1 MPNVIPVIATWAAN
15 ATITVTGSFAAGIKV
30 GGFIGYYGSQIAL
43 VAASY
48 TYSSIQAKKQAK
60 AAKSALNEGRTF
72 MFKQATALRQLI
84 YGQIRTSGPL
94 VFIDETGTNNEYQHL
109 IVALAAHQCEE
120 VTTVYFNDEALTLD
134 GSGNVTSPAKYV
146 GFARVETQLGT
157 AAQTAYA
164 TLVSESPRWTTNH
177 RLRGICNVYVRL
189 KWSAEVFPTGRP
201 NISALVKGKL
211 VYDPR
216 TTTTAFSANWALCL
230 GDYLMDEEFGL
241 GVALANINDI
251 AWQAAANVADENV
264 TLADATTEKRYTVS
278 GQIASDTGRGD
289 AIEQIVASAAGFI
302 GFIGGEW
309 IIHAGAYRTPTIT
322 FDENDIRGPISVQTK
337 VSRSEIFN
345 GGKGVFVSPVNDWQ
359 PADYPPITNATYT
372 AEDGGVRIWRDFEW
386 PFITSNATAQRV
398 TKIELEEA
406 RQQIIVNLPLKLT
419 GMQVQAGDNVML
431 TIARLGWSAKV
442 FKVDSMKLVL
452 VRQGEGIALGY
463 DAVLRETASG
473 VYDWN
478 NGEETTIDLAPN
490 TNLPDPS
497 VVAAPTALT
506 LTSDSTTTSLQ
517 SDGSVI
523 PRIQVEWTAPA
534 DEFATSGGLIRVQY
548 KLTASADWL
557 HWATLGGDQVEI
569 FITAIVVG
577 NSYDVRIRAENRVGG
592 VSSWVSATTTAAG
605 DTTAPAAPTGL
616 VASSGA
622 GFISLDWND
631 NTELDLGEYGVY
643 RHTSN
648 VFASAT
654 KIAEVLASRFV
665 DAGVTAGTTYYYWIT
680 AIDRSENEST
690 ESASANAAA
699 TAPISTAAPST
710 PSAPTFNTSGVYQ
723 AGDGT
728 IFAFITINTP
738 ALPSGAVA
746 NDILY
751 RVNGSSSWILADQQ
765 YAAGTARIDDL
776 TPGITYNFGI
786 RAISNGGAPSA
797 VSATLSQ
804 AAPNK
809 TAGPNAPTSFTATPG
824 TSSSYRGAQLTFQG
838 TLLYCS
844 MLEWVNPTDSD
855 FVYCELAFTTTDS
868 DAAADALGSWRV
880 IYDEEYN
887 FGKLLLTSEYVR
899 VRSVDATGN
908 KSSWVS
914 LGVNLNSASAVGIVS
929 GNLTLQDKDD
939 VSTSGISTGQSGTP
953 TKILTR
959 HSAYFTF
966 SLTGGA
972 PTEEFDYSISG
983 IGFTTSPD
991 GGSLQINDT
1000 NLIGG
1005 YNKGSGSS
1013 TSTNARLFV
1022 ATIDG
1027 TNITA
1032 ATYGMNII
1040 LEEN

>member
-1 MPNVIPVIATWAAN
+1 
-15 ATITVTGSFAAGIKV
+15 
-30 GGFIGYYGSQIAL
+30 
-43 VAASY
+43 
-48 TYSSIQAKKQAK
+48 
-60 AAKSALNEGRTF
+60 
-72 MFKQATALRQLI
+72 LR
-84 YGQIRTSGPL
+84 R
-94 VFIDETGTNNEYQHL
+94 
-109 IVALAAHQCEE
+109 HQCEE

-241 GVALANINDI
+241 GVALANINDT

-302 GFIGGEW
+302 GFIGGQW

-809 TAGPNAPTSFTATPG
+809 TAGPNAPTGVTLSSDGVVPRFFPG
-824 TSSSYRGAQLTFQG
+824 TEVFNFGCRVFWNKAD
-838 TLLYCS
+838 
-844 MLEWVNPTDSD
+844 ESD
-855 FVYCELAFTTTDS
+855 FAYYEVKATFTNS
-868 DAAADALGSWRV
+868 DAAIDYTWSPIGQSSPGVARV
-880 IYDEEYN
+880 TDPFVIIYN
-887 FGKLLLTSEYVR
+887 PNLQSGWVR
-899 VRSVDATGN
+899 VRAVDRTGN
-908 KSSWVS
+908 
-914 LGVNLNSASAVGIVS
+914 ASAWTAAGSAAANASIGTGS
-929 GNLTLQDKDD
+929 IASQNSDD
-939 VSTSGISTGQSGTP
+939 VAVTAIETGNGSNVQQVLARFPISDV
-953 TKILTR
+953 I
-959 HSAYFTF
+959 
-966 SLTGGA
+966 SLTGGS
-972 PTEEFDYSISG
+972 PTETISVSLTNRGLSTKPDVGFVDCSTDPNIQASYDFDNAS
-983 IGFTTSPD
+983 
-991 GGSLQINDT
+991 N
-1000 NLIGG
+1000 
-1005 YNKGSGSS
+1005 SS
-1013 TSTNARLFV
+1013 TV
-1022 ATIDG
+1022 AYIDLKTMDG
-1027 TNITA
+1027 TNLPTGLQRFSIEFIE
-1032 ATYGMNII
+1032 Y
-1040 LEEN
+1040 L

>member
-15 ATITVTGSFAAGIKV
+15 ATITVTGSTIAGLKV
-30 GGFIGYYGSQIAL
+30 GGFIAAYGAKIAL
-43 VAASY
+43 VAAAY
-48 TYSSIQAKKQAK
+48 TYSSIQARKQAK

-109 IVALAAHQCEE
+109 IVALAANQCEE

-216 TTTTAFSANWALCL
+216 TTTTAYSANWALCL

-241 GVALANINDI
+241 GVALANINDT

-264 TLADATTEKRYTVS
+264 TLADATTEKRYTLN
-278 GQIASDTGRGD
+278 GQIASDTARGD

-372 AEDGGVRIWRDFEW
+372 TEDGGVRIWRDFEW

-497 VVAAPTALT
+497 NVAAPTSLLLA
-506 LTSDSTTTSLQ
+506 SGSTEIYQ
-517 SDGSVI
+517 QVDGTVI
-523 PRIQVEWTAPA
+523 PRIKATWTLPA
-534 DEFATSGGLIRVQY
+534 DVFVTSGGFIRIEFKRTDDSVY
-548 KLTASADWL
+548 IPWTLVRGDIVEEYLTD
-557 HWATLGGDQVEI
+557 VEDG
-569 FITAIVVG
+569 VG
-577 NSYDVRIRAENRVGG
+577 YDVRIRSENTMRG
-592 VSSWVSATTTAAG
+592 VSAWVSDSITAGQKTSAPSNPTGMSYSVDYATYGYPSPRYHPASLELMPAG
-605 DTTAPAAPTGL
+605 WLFWTAPTDNDIEYTEALYTNS
-616 VASSGA
+616 VASAPANSDPFATGEMLAGVPLKWAYYVDPSDFLNVRVSIRYWDRSGNKSDWTHLATIGA
-622 GFISLDWND
+622 GFSYAGDMGSQDEN
-631 NTELDLGEYGVY
+631 GV
-643 RHTSN
+643 
-648 VFASAT
+648 
-654 KIAEVLASRFV
+654 EVT
-665 DAGVTAGTTYYYWIT
+665 GITTGGG
-680 AIDRSENEST
+680 S
-690 ESASANAAA
+690 
-699 TAPISTAAPST
+699 ST
-710 PSAPTFNTSGVYQ
+710 PEILVRAAVNTSG
-723 AGDGT
+723 T
-728 IFAFITINTP
+728 
-738 ALPSGAVA
+738 
-746 NDILY
+746 
-751 RVNGSSSWILADQQ
+751 
-765 YAAGTARIDDL
+765 
-776 TPGITYNFGI
+776 
-786 RAISNGGAPSA
+786 
-797 VSATLSQ
+797 
-804 AAPNK
+804 
-809 TAGPNAPTSFTATPG
+809 
-824 TSSSYRGAQLTFQG
+824 
-838 TLLYCS
+838 
-844 MLEWVNPTDSD
+844 
-855 FVYCELAFTTTDS
+855 
-868 DAAADALGSWRV
+868 
-880 IYDEEYN
+880 
-887 FGKLLLTSEYVR
+887 
-899 VRSVDATGN
+899 
-908 KSSWVS
+908 
-914 LGVNLNSASAVGIVS
+914 
-929 GNLTLQDKDD
+929 
-939 VSTSGISTGQSGTP
+939 
-953 TKILTR
+953 
-959 HSAYFTF
+959 
-966 SLTGGA
+966 LTGGA
-972 PTEEFDYSISG
+972 PEEIVDVSLSNL
-983 IGFTTSPD
+983 GFSTKPD
-991 GGSLQINDT
+991 GPSGGTVVNTSSLGWRYDWD
-1000 NLIGG
+1000 
-1005 YNKGSGSS
+1005 SASS
-1013 TSTNARLFV
+1013 TSTNARLLVYTF
-1022 ATIDG
+1022 DG
-1027 TNITA
+1027 SNIAGSTNYRIQTEF
-1032 ATYGMNII
+1032 YEI
-1040 LEEN
+1040 

>member
-15 ATITVTGSFAAGIKV
+15 ATITVTGSTIAGLKV
-30 GGFIGYYGSQIAL
+30 GGFIAAYGAKIAL
-43 VAASY
+43 VAAAY
-48 TYSSIQAKKQAK
+48 TYSSIQARKQAK

-109 IVALAAHQCEE
+109 IVALAANQCEE

-216 TTTTAFSANWALCL
+216 TTTTAYSANWALCL

-241 GVALANINDI
+241 GVALANINDT

-264 TLADATTEKRYTVS
+264 TLADATTEKRYTLN
-278 GQIASDTGRGD
+278 GQIASDTARGD

-372 AEDGGVRIWRDFEW
+372 TEDGGVRIWRDFEW

-497 VVAAPTALT
+497 
-506 LTSDSTTTSLQ
+506 
-517 SDGSVI
+517 
-523 PRIQVEWTAPA
+523 
-534 DEFATSGGLIRVQY
+534 
-548 KLTASADWL
+548 
-557 HWATLGGDQVEI
+557 
-569 FITAIVVG
+569 
-577 NSYDVRIRAENRVGG
+577 
-592 VSSWVSATTTAAG
+592 
-605 DTTAPAAPTGL
+605 
-616 VASSGA
+616 
-622 GFISLDWND
+622 
-631 NTELDLGEYGVY
+631 
-643 RHTSN
+643 
-648 VFASAT
+648 
-654 KIAEVLASRFV
+654 
-665 DAGVTAGTTYYYWIT
+665 T